1 MINDTLSDMLTRLRN
16 GCAVQSATVVLPLT
30 RLNQQICQILEKEGY
45 IAAFRR
51 VSHRNLIIDLKYS
64 HVIPS
69 NSLKGGTTGS
79 TVVDKTVEKKIKSSI
94 TNLRRLSKPGAR
106 IYTTGKQMPKVFNGI
121 GIIIVST
128 SQGIMTD
135 REARFRSL
143 GGELLC
149 SIW

>member
-45 IAAFRR
+45 IASFRR

-64 HVIPS
+64 HVTPS
-69 NSLKGGTTGS
+69 NPPKDGAIG
-79 TVVDKTVEKKIKSSI
+79 KTIDKKIKPSI

>member
-1 MINDTLSDMLTRLRN
+1 MINDSLSDMLTRLRN
-16 GCAVQSATVVLPLT
+16 GCAVRSTTVILPLT

-45 IAAFRR
+45 ITSFRR
-51 VSHRNLIIDLKYS
+51 ISQRDLLIDLKYNN
-64 HVIPS
+64 VI
-69 NSLKGGTTGS
+69 GS
-79 TVVDKTVEKKIKSSI
+79 TSLGIGHIKPSI

-149 SIW
+149 SVW

>member
-1 MINDTLSDMLTRLRN
+1 MINDSLSDMLTRLRN
-16 GCAVQSATVVLPLT
+16 GCAVRSATVMLPLT
-30 RLNQQICQILEKEGY
+30 QLNQQICQVLEKEGY
-45 IAAFRR
+45 IHSFRR
-51 VSHRNLIIDLKYS
+51 VSQRHILIDLKYN
-64 HVIPS
+64 HVIGPAPLGIG
-69 NSLKGGTTGS
+69 N
-79 TVVDKTVEKKIKSSI
+79 VQPSI

-135 REARFRSL
+135 REARSRSL

>member
-1 MINDTLSDMLTRLRN
+1 MINDSLSDMLTRLRN
-16 GCAVQSATVVLPLT
+16 GCAVRSATVILPLT

-45 IAAFRR
+45 IDSFRR
-51 VSHRNLIIDLKYS
+51 ISPRNILIDLKYN
-64 HVIPS
+64 HLV
-69 NSLKGGTTGS
+69 GS
-79 TVVDKTVEKKIKSSI
+79 TSLGIGNVKPSI

-106 IYTTGKQMPKVFNGI
+106 IYTTGKQMPNVFNGI

-135 REARFRSL
+135 REARSRSL

>member
-1 MINDTLSDMLTRLRN
+1 MINDTLSDTLTRLRN
-16 GCAVQSATVVLPLT
+16 GCAVKSATVVLPLT

-45 IAAFRR
+45 IASFRR
-51 VSHRNLIIDLKYS
+51 VSHRNIIIDLKYS
-64 HVIPS
+64 HITESTPS
-69 NSLKGGTTGS
+69 KNGTNRS
-79 TVVDKTVEKKIKSSI
+79 IVDKGVDKKIKPSI

>member
-1 MINDTLSDMLTRLRN
+1 MINDSLSDMLTRLRN
-16 GCAVQSATVVLPLT
+16 GCAVRSATVILPLT

-45 IAAFRR
+45 IASFRR
-51 VSHRNLIIDLKYS
+51 IPQRNILIDLKYS
-64 HVIPS
+64 HIS
-69 NSLKGGTTGS
+69 TSLGIGDVKP
-79 TVVDKTVEKKIKSSI
+79 SI

-135 REARFRSL
+135 REARSRSL

>member
-1 MINDTLSDMLTRLRN
+1 MINDSLSDMLTRLRN
-16 GCAVQSATVVLPLT
+16 GCAVHSATVILPLT
-30 RLNQQICQILEKEGY
+30 RLNQQICQILQKEGY
-45 IAAFRR
+45 ITSFRR
-51 VSHRNLIIDLKYS
+51 ISHRNILIDLKYN
-64 HVIPS
+64 HI
-69 NSLKGGTTGS
+69 LGS
-79 TVVDKTVEKKIKSSI
+79 TSLGLGNVKPSI

-135 REARFRSL
+135 REARSRSL

>member
-1 MINDTLSDMLTRLRN
+1 MINDSLSDMLTRLRN
-16 GCAVQSATVVLPLT
+16 GCAVRSATVILPLT

-45 IAAFRR
+45 ITSFSRI
-51 VSHRNLIIDLKYS
+51 SQRNILIDLKYN
-64 HVIPS
+64 HVI
-69 NSLKGGTTGS
+69 GS
-79 TVVDKTVEKKIKSSI
+79 TSLGIGNVKPSI

-128 SQGIMTD
+128 SQGLMTD
-135 REARFRSL
+135 REARSRSL

-149 SIW
+149 SVW

>member
-1 MINDTLSDMLTRLRN
+1 MNQDISSY
-16 GCAVQSATVVLPLT
+16 AHLT

-45 IAAFRR
+45 ISSFRR
-51 VSHRNLIIDLKYS
+51 ISQRDILIDLKYN
-64 HVIPS
+64 HVV
-69 NSLKGGTTGS
+69 GS
-79 TVVDKTVEKKIKSSI
+79 TSLGIENIKPSI

>member
-30 RLNQQICQILEKEGY
+30 RLNQEVCQILEKEGY
-45 IAAFRR
+45 IASFRR

-64 HVIPS
+64 QLHPS
-69 NSLKGGTTGS
+69 NSSKDGS
-79 TVVDKTVEKKIKSSI
+79 SVVNKTIDKKIKPSI

-106 IYTTGKQMPKVFNGI
+106 IYTTSKQMPKVFNGI

>member
-16 GCAVQSATVVLPLT
+16 GCAVRSATVVLPLT

-45 IAAFRR
+45 IASFRR
-51 VSHRNLIIDLKYS
+51 SSQRDLIIDLKYS
-64 HVIPS
+64 HVV
-69 NSLKGGTTGS
+69 GS
-79 TVVDKTVEKKIKSSI
+79 TSLGGKNTKPSI

>member
-1 MINDTLSDMLTRLRN
+1 MINDSLSDMLTRLRN
-16 GCAVQSATVVLPLT
+16 GCAVRSATVILPLT
-30 RLNQQICQILEKEGY
+30 RINQQICQILEKEGY
-45 IAAFRR
+45 ITSFRR
-51 VSHRNLIIDLKYS
+51 ISHRSILIDLKYNT
-64 HVIPS
+64 S
-69 NSLKGGTTGS
+69 NDNIGS
-79 TVVDKTVEKKIKSSI
+79 TSLGINTVKPSI

-135 REARFRSL
+135 REARSRSL

>member
-45 IAAFRR
+45 IASFRR
-51 VSHRNLIIDLKYS
+51 VSHRNIVIDLKYS
-64 HVIPS
+64 HVTPS
-69 NSLKGGTTGS
+69 NSSKDRS
-79 TVVDKTVEKKIKSSI
+79 NVVDKTTDKKIKPSI

>member
-1 MINDTLSDMLTRLRN
+1 
-16 GCAVQSATVVLPLT
+16 
-30 RLNQQICQILEKEGY
+30 
-45 IAAFRR
+45 
-51 VSHRNLIIDLKYS
+51 
-64 HVIPS
+64 
-69 NSLKGGTTGS
+69 
-79 TVVDKTVEKKIKSSI
+79 
-94 TNLRRLSKPGAR
+94 
-106 IYTTGKQMPKVFNGI
+106 MPKVFNGI